1 MSGPTFFLP
10 AGKVPHPD
18 FTDEFL
24 FAHGAAKHSSVVMTP
39 TGFLT
44 DEAWVIIEPKLCD
57 GLRYQVEV
65 AGAMFDIDAETCALL
80 KILLGFDGFGSHWKT
95 LPQLVYFATRNN
107 VS

>member
-44 DEAWVIIEPKLCD
+44 DDAWVIIEPKLCD
-57 GLRYQVEV
+57 GLRHNVRV
-65 AGAMFDIDAETCALL
+65 AGAMFGIDPATCDLL
-80 KILLGFDGFGSHWKT
+80 KILLGYDGFGSHWKN
-95 LPQLVYFATRNN
+95 LAQLVNFAKHN
-107 VS
+107 VL